1 MAYMIQNDK
10 FFEKPENWNTLNP
23 NIIYNHRMLKV
34 IEQSKIREDGTHG
47 EGSWDSGYL
56 YTTNVH
62 TNHKNFKIPYKL
74 NKDGFRSNN
83 FNKVNKN
90 KYTVLFTGCSVTF
103 GQDLPVEMV
112 WPELV
117 AKELSKEKDIDYYN
131 LGIMGSS
138 IMLCIKNILAF
149 INTYGMPNL
158 IVMLVPDLFRTI
170 SYDPETKSYVDLTPR
185 VQEGKVAMEQIMP
198 ENIFLQN
205 ILNINLL
212 QNLCEAK
219 NCKFLFSAYD
229 KMTEDVFV
237 RFSNEL
243 SSFFKSECLISDK
256 LQIRENDVLYWDRAA
271 DRKHPGGGWHEL
283 FANRLLEVLKNDDK
297 S

>member
-1 MAYMIQNDK
+1 MIQSDK

-34 IEQSKIREDGTHG
+34 IEQSKIKEDGTEG
-47 EGSWDSGYL
+47 EGNWDSEYL

-90 KYTVLFTGCSVTF
+90 KYTILFTGCSVTF
-103 GQDLPVEMV
+103 GQDLPAEMV

-117 AKELSKEKDIDYYN
+117 AKELAKEKDIDYYN

-138 IMLCIKNILAF
+138 IMLCIKNILGF

-158 IVMLVPDLFRTI
+158 IIMLIPDLFRTI

-185 VQEGKVAMEQIMP
+185 VKEGKVAMEQMMP

-237 RFSNEL
+237 RFSNEFP
-243 SSFFKSECLISDK
+243 SFFKSECLISDK
-256 LQIRENDVLYWDRAA
+256 LQVRENDVLYWDRAA

-283 FANRLLEVLKNDDK
+283 FANRLLEVLKNENK